1 MEESAGTQV
10 VGLDYKEE
18 DLDRIIFARPLQQ
31 GCLSNCVPV
40 LPSMSIFLFG
50 HNYNSD
56 DEAAEDRELGEMEDK
71 EEAEEVS
78 EEEEKE
84 EEEEEVEV
92 ANALTTL

>member
-1 MEESAGTQV
+1 
-10 VGLDYKEE
+10 
-18 DLDRIIFARPLQQ
+18 
-31 GCLSNCVPV
+31 
-40 LPSMSIFLFG
+40 MSIFLFG

-78 EEEEKE
+78 EEEE
-84 EEEEEVEV
+84 EVEV

>member
-1 MEESAGTQV
+1 MFLKLCPCASLNEH
-10 VGLDYKEE
+10 
-18 DLDRIIFARPLQQ
+18 F
-31 GCLSNCVPV
+31 
-40 LPSMSIFLFG
+40 FLFG
-50 HNYNSD
+50 HIYNSD

-84 EEEEEVEV
+84 EEVEV

>member
-31 GCLSNCVPV
+31 SCFSNCVPV

-84 EEEEEVEV
+84 EEVEV

>member
-10 VGLDYKEE
+10 VGLDYKAE

-31 GCLSNCVPV
+31 SCLSNCVPV

-84 EEEEEVEV
+84 EEVEV

>member
-1 MEESAGTQV
+1 MFIKLCPCASLNEH
-10 VGLDYKEE
+10 
-18 DLDRIIFARPLQQ
+18 F
-31 GCLSNCVPV
+31 
-40 LPSMSIFLFG
+40 FLFG
-50 HNYNSD
+50 HIYNSD

>member
-1 MEESAGTQV
+1 MEESAGTQDW
-10 VGLDYKEE
+10 GLDYKEE

-31 GCLSNCVPV
+31 SCLSNCVPV

-84 EEEEEVEV
+84 EEVEV

>member
-1 MEESAGTQV
+1 MEESAGTQDW
-10 VGLDYKEE
+10 GLNYKAE

-31 GCLSNCVPV
+31 SCLSNCVPV

-84 EEEEEVEV
+84 EEVEV

>member
-1 MEESAGTQV
+1 M
-10 VGLDYKEE
+10 GLDYKEE

-31 GCLSNCVPV
+31 SCLSNCVPV

-84 EEEEEVEV
+84 EEVEV

>member
-1 MEESAGTQV
+1 
-10 VGLDYKEE
+10 
-18 DLDRIIFARPLQQ
+18 
-31 GCLSNCVPV
+31 
-40 LPSMSIFLFG
+40 MSLCFPQWAFFLFG

-84 EEEEEVEV
+84 EEEEEEVEV

>member
-1 MEESAGTQV
+1 
-10 VGLDYKEE
+10 
-18 DLDRIIFARPLQQ
+18 
-31 GCLSNCVPV
+31 
-40 LPSMSIFLFG
+40 MSLCFPQWAFFLFG

-84 EEEEEVEV
+84 EEVEV